1 MFRLCPLIVDFC
13 PFYGVTPGG
22 GGDDADTE
30 IALSKLDPEADDIGG
45 DAGAG
50 DDVLTRMDQEPGKSF
65 DGEEGD
71 LVDRDVNDLGKA
83 YGDDVEGVRGSAKIT
98 TLVCEP

>member
-1 MFRLCPLIVDFC
+1 M
-13 PFYGVTPGG
+13 G
-22 GGDDADTE
+22 
-30 IALSKLDPEADDIGG
+30 
-45 DAGAG
+45 
-50 DDVLTRMDQEPGKSF
+50 QEPGKSF